1 MTNLE
6 GMPIYKARLSKAQR
20 GGAELRKIVFAS
32 SSAFSRI
39 LMVPQNQRE
48 FFENWGF
55 VFTIKAKW
63 SIASIQTTK
72 SS

>member
-48 FFENWGF
+48 FFEIQAALGF
-55 VFTIKAKW
+55 VFTIN
-63 SIASIQTTK
+63 IIEASSLRLTR
-72 SS
+72 